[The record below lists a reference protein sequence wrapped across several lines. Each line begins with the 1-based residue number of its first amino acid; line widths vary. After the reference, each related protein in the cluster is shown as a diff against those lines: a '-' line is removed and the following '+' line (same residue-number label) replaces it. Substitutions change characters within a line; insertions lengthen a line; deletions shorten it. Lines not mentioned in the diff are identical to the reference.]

1 MKKPYSSPD
10 LNREA
15 KLQAF
20 DRLLT
25 TMNELRENCP
35 WDKKQTLETL
45 RHLTIEETYELSDS
59 ILEGDLKEIK
69 KELGDLMLHMVF
81 YSRIAEEQKAFDV
94 ADVLNSICDKLVERH
109 PHIYGDVVAE
119 DEQTVKANWEKI
131 KLKTGNKSVL
141 EGVPKSLPALVKA
154 IRVQDKARGVGFD
167 WERKEQVWEKVEEEM
182 QEFKNE
188 FLTDQQTGNSAGNKE
203 LNHERAMAEFGD
215 LLFSL
220 VNYARFINIDPEEA
234 LERTNKKFIKRFQYL
249 EIESAKDGKVMGE
262 MTLAEMDEYW
272 NRAKSI

>member
-1 MKKPYSSPD
+1 MKKPFSQPD
-10 LNREA
+10 LNRES
-15 KLQAF
+15 KLKAF

-25 TMNELRENCP
+25 VMNELRENCP
-35 WDKKQTLETL
+35 WDKKQTMETL

-59 ILEGDLKEIK
+59 ILDANLTEIK
-69 KELGDLMLHMVF
+69 KELGDLMLHNVF
-81 YSRIAEEQKAFDV
+81 YARIAEEKKAFDI
-94 ADVLNSICDKLVERH
+94 ADVLNSICDKLIERH
-109 PHIYGDVVAE
+109 PHVYGDVVADNE
-119 DEQTVKANWEKI
+119 EVVKANWEKI

-154 IRVQDKARGVGFD
+154 IRIQDKARGVGFD
-167 WERKEQVWEKVEEEM
+167 WEKKEQVWEKVEEEM
-182 QEFKNE
+182 QEFKKEFNAESNE
-188 FLTDQQTGNSAGNKE
+188 AINKE
-203 LNHERAMAEFGD
+203 RALAEFGD

-249 EIESAKDGKVMGE
+249 ETESAKDGKVMGE

-272 NRAKSI
+272 NRAKTL